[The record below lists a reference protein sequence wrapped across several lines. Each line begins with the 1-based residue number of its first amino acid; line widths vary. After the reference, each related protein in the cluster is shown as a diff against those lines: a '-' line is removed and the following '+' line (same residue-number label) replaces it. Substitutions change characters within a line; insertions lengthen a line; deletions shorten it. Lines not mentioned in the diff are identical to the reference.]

1 MNENRCYLWS
11 DGFIKTS
18 YNSSA
23 LTCGCWVLSNFAK
36 DPIFGTDRAIIAHIE
51 WVFLL
56 SKKLFLGA
64 ITELRP
70 NF

>member
-1 MNENRCYLWS
+1 M
-11 DGFIKTS
+11 
-18 YNSSA
+18 
-23 LTCGCWVLSNFAK
+23 VSNFAK
-36 DPIFGTDRAIIAHIE
+36 DPIFDTDRAIIAHTE

>member
-1 MNENRCYLWS
+1 MNENRCYLGLM
-11 DGFIKTS
+11 DIKTS

-51 WVFLL
+51 WVF
-56 SKKLFLGA
+56 F
-64 ITELRP
+64 
-70 NF
+70 

>member
-1 MNENRCYLWS
+1 
-11 DGFIKTS
+11 
-18 YNSSA
+18 
-23 LTCGCWVLSNFAK
+23 VLSNFAK